1 VNFYLS
7 ILAGTPPWV
16 WAILAL
22 IVVLG
27 GRAMR
32 PSTVAPL
39 RVAVLPAIST
49 IIALSILAFS
59 TRLAVAA
66 PAFLCG
72 AVAGGAAGAFWANRL
87 AIEPRPDQGVIAMP
101 GTAFWLVFG
110 LGFFLTRYVLT
121 VHLVL
126 HRELSGQFPWTALP
140 YGLNGIAMGMAL
152 GWLGVILARYRRAGA
167 GVNNPG

>member
-1 VNFYLS
+1 MNFFLGV
-7 ILAGTPPWV
+7 IAGTPLWV

-39 RVAVLPAIST
+39 RVAILPAVST
-49 IIALSILAFS
+49 VIALSILAFS
-59 TRLAVAA
+59 SRLAVAA
-66 PAFLCG
+66 PAFACG
-72 AVAGGAAGAFWANRL
+72 AAAGAVIGAFWANRL

-121 VHLVL
+121 VYLVL

-152 GWLGVILARYRRAGA
+152 GWLGAILWRYRRSVRVA
-167 GVNNPG
+167 